1 MPAPTISADQAY
13 ELIRSSE
20 ARLIAVDGLPCSGK
34 STLVAGLGI
43 ECMPMDDFFLPPS
56 EWPSGIVPAFPFP
69 FYRYQTFLSA
79 VEKLAVSGS
88 CEYLP
93 FEWER
98 MEVSQRARRVD
109 LAAGPV
115 VVEGTSSLHPRITP
129 LYDCRFFVESHEATV
144 LQAVLER
151 DGDYFENEWR
161 TLWLPSTAI
170 YMETNPR
177 SRADFLIAG
186 RGMFHE

>member
-1 MPAPTISADQAY
+1 
-13 ELIRSSE
+13 
-20 ARLIAVDGLPCSGK
+20 
-34 STLVAGLGI
+34 
-43 ECMPMDDFFLPPS
+43 MPMDDFFLPPS

-129 LYDCRFFVESHEATV
+129 LY
-144 LQAVLER
+144 
-151 DGDYFENEWR
+151 EWR

-170 YMETNPR
+170 YMETNPG